1 MLPELPHVTY
11 PPDVVTGARRI
22 NVVPVQTPAGNLLA
36 LRNGFDDGETGQ
48 SAPADVVH
56 LAGAGSAVEVIDCG
70 HDIVAVNMIPH
81 LFSLVSDHRVR
92 NALENTPHQ
101 V

>member
-1 MLPELPHVTY
+1 MLAKLAHVTY

-22 NVVPVQTPAGNLLA
+22 NVAPVQAPAGNLLA
-36 LRNGFDDGETGQ
+36 LRNGFDDGAAGQ
-48 SAPADVVH
+48 STTPAGLDV
-56 LAGAGSAVEVIDCG
+56 ADTGSAVDAMHRG
-70 HDIVAVNMIPH
+70 HKIVAVKMLPL

-92 NALENTPHQ
+92 NAFQHRPHQ